1 MYPCRPALHPGKQNT
16 RTALFLARMQTVID
30 WSKLV
35 KIVGELDQNG
45 TKKGCHLDSKPRK

>member
-1 MYPCRPALHPGKQNT
+1 MYPCRPALDPGKQNT

-35 KIVGELDQNG
+35 KIVGELEQNG